1 MRLPGRQGR
10 PDAST
15 RQLRRRV
22 EARIA
27 ALDIPDPFD
36 IDVLCDRVARR
47 QGRPIELRPMHEDD
61 PTVPCGLWLQMPT
74 RDVIL
79 FEASASTPHRDL
91 IVAHELGHL
100 LANHPCDPRLLEE
113 YRTRVMP
120 DLALNPDLLTR
131 VLGRVSYTTPA
142 EQEAELFAWL
152 LLHRSR
158 TDGDESHTAQ
168 DMTDPV
174 ARAIALLGPSL

>member
-1 MRLPGRQGR
+1 MKLPGRHAR
-10 PDAST
+10 PKVDL

-22 EARIA
+22 EGRIA
-27 ALDIPDPFD
+27 ALDIPEPFN
-36 IDVLCDRVARR
+36 IDVLCDRIAQR
-47 QGRPIELRPMHEDD
+47 QGRPIDLRPMHEDD
-61 PTVPCGLWLQMPT
+61 PTVPCGMWLQMPS

-100 LANHPCDPRLLEE
+100 LANHPCDPRLLEA
-113 YRTRVMP
+113 YRARAMP

-152 LLHRSR
+152 LLNRSR
-158 TDGDESHTAQ
+158 GDVDESHATQ
-168 DMTDPV
+168 DLDDPV